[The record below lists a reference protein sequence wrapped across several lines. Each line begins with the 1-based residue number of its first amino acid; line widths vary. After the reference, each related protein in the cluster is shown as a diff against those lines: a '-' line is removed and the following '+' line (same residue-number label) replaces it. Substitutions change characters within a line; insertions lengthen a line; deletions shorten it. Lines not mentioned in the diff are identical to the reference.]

1 MPLLLIFSLTS
12 VTDVITLA
20 ANPLLGQQPLEIRGA
35 MPRERTRPVAT
46 RFELYST
53 ACVLCGLNLMVG
65 LSVLDNPAE
74 YPRIRFFVLFI
85 VFTMQIWY
93 VVVAFMSRRE
103 KS

>member
-1 MPLLLIFSLTS
+1 MP
-12 VTDVITLA
+12 
-20 ANPLLGQQPLEIRGA
+20 G
-35 MPRERTRPVAT
+35 ERTRPVAT

-65 LSVLDNPAE
+65 LSVLVNPTE
-74 YPRIRFFVLFI
+74 YPRIRFFILFI

-93 VVVAFMSRRE
+93 VVVALMSRWE